1 MKEPIP
7 YAEHPRLIQM
17 MLDIGRVEQQ
27 ITKLR
32 DSISRLE
39 SRKYRITSV
48 LTGMPHGGQK
58 ADINDINGDI
68 EILSAQIETLAQQRA
83 RMLCELDMDPDGE
96 TLRPV
101 EYAALKFRYIYKY
114 RYEDIAEILDVSIAT
129 INRDIKSG
137 YRRLK
142 MIGK

>member
-1 MKEPIP
+1 MKEPTP

-17 MLDIGRVEQQ
+17 MLDIGHIERQ

-32 DSISRLE
+32 DSIAHLE

-48 LTGMPHGGQK
+48 MTGMPHGGQK

-68 EILSAQIETLAQQRA
+68 EIMNAQIADLAKERA
-83 RMLCELDMDPDGE
+83 RMLCELDTHADGE